1 MKHMPHTM
9 QRLRKL
15 AGLNESDLVSDEE
28 QLVTYEEQ
36 ERRQQLVAEHIT
48 NVFKRL
54 GIVIA
59 PQGVTY
65 EEYPTNDVTVVLD
78 DHPMGY
84 DIARLN
90 KLQSSGLADSY
101 RVVPLDSDFLKI
113 EFTLKPEVY
122 KSLGIE

>member
-1 MKHMPHTM
+1 MPHTM

-15 AGLNESDLVSDEE
+15 AGLKESDLVADEE
-28 QLVTYEEQ
+28 QLAAYEEQ
-36 ERRQQLVAEHIT
+36 ERRQQIVAEYIT

-54 GIVIA
+54 GIVTA

-65 EEYPTNDVTVVLD
+65 EEHPVNDVTVVLD

-90 KLQSSGLADSY
+90 RLQTSGLADSY
-101 RVVPLDSDFLKI
+101 RVVPLDSEFLKI

-122 KSLGIE
+122 KSLGIT

>member
-1 MKHMPHTM
+1 MPHTM

-15 AGLNESDLVSDEE
+15 AGLKESDLVSDEE
-28 QLVTYEEQ
+28 QLATYEEQ
-36 ERRQQLVAEHIT
+36 ERRQLVVAKHIA
-48 NVFKRL
+48 NVFEQL

-65 EEYPTNDVTVVLD
+65 EEYPHNEVVVVLD

-90 KLQSSGLADSY
+90 KLQTSGLADSY
-101 RVVPLDSDFLKI
+101 RVVPLDSEFLKI

-122 KSLGIE
+122 QSLGIT